1 MAMLSAAVRELLT
14 IEEVAKL
21 VGLSAKTV
29 GRCIDATEAKGAV
42 RPFPGWKLLGRKK
55 VTTRENLRAWI
66 DDLPAA

>member
-1 MAMLSAAVRELLT
+1 MAMLSAADRELLT

-42 RPFPGWKLLGRKK
+42 RPFPGWKLLGRKR
-55 VTTRENLRAWI
+55 VVPRAALDRWI
-66 DDLPAA
+66 AGLPDA

>member
-1 MAMLSAAVRELLT
+1 MAMLSAADRELLT

-55 VTTRENLRAWI
+55 VVTRAALDRWI
-66 DDLPAA
+66 AGLPDA